1 MSELQSLK
9 KTHDRCEKAMQESE
23 YFRGQHR
30 SVLSKL
36 DSTTQELLTLRA
48 KYGDTMAGKQRLE
61 QEVHSLSQTREEDRK
76 EINDLRRQQQ
86 EAVFKGNGTS
96 ETLNQLYVNTLR
108 KYEAMKGKQKTMEI
122 ICQKVL
128 Y

>member
-1 MSELQSLK
+1 MHEL
-9 KTHDRCEKAMQESE
+9 E

-30 SVLSKL
+30 SVLTKL

-96 ETLNQLYVNTLR
+96 ETLNQLYVNTLM
-108 KYEAMKGKQKTMEI
+108 KYEAMKGKRFSKLLISQSNRL
-122 ICQKVL
+122 QDWND
-128 Y
+128 